1 MTRHGVRRYITKAFD
16 LTARFLRGVWYRH
29 VYLSWVDFGHGVT
42 FAGPLRCMG
51 VTGRIRMGDR
61 AFLGPNV
68 SLSVAEGGS
77 IQIGRNVSLN
87 QGTIVSALRSVTIG
101 EGTRIGDHCSIRDS
115 DHRILPDTP
124 LLDSGFDVRPVAIG
138 RNVWIGR
145 QVTVQPGVIIGDN
158 AIVGAHSFVNKDVA
172 TGAVVFGTPAKLYRV
187 PA

>member
-1 MTRHGVRRYITKAFD
+1 MSRRDARRYITKAID
-16 LTARFLRGVWYRH
+16 LALRVMRGVWYRRIF
-29 VYLSWVDFGHGVT
+29 LSWIDFGRDVT
-42 FAGPLRCMG
+42 FAGPLRCTG
-51 VTGRIRMGDR
+51 VTGRIKVGDR

-68 SLSVAEGGS
+68 TLSVAEGGS
-77 IQIGRNVSLN
+77 IRIGRDVSLN

-115 DHRILPDTP
+115 DHRIHPDTP